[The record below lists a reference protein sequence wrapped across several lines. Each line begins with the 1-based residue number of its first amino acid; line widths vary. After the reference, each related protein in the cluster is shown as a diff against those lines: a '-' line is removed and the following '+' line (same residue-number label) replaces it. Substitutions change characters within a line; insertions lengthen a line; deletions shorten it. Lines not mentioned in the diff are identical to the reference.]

1 MSQIYNLKINYNDV
15 LVRMGANKFKTHI
28 DGKTENLITESIDN
42 VQKILQ
48 PKYALSYINKKIE
61 KDKIIIED
69 FVIESK
75 DIIKLLEKSDI
86 ICGFVATIGH
96 AIDIKIDLLQ
106 KQNKAL
112 AYIYDSI
119 GSVAIEQL
127 VNNINEEIKKSNSG
141 SAITRRFSVGYGDWK
156 IENQKP
162 FLKWLGADKIGI
174 TLSDTFQMSPMK
186 SVSAIMGLEK

>member
-1 MSQIYNLKINYNDV
+1 MSQIYNFKINYHDV

-28 DGKTENLITESIDN
+28 DAKTESIIVESIDN

-48 PKYALSYINKKIE
+48 PKYAISYINKKIE
-61 KDKIIIED
+61 NNKIIIED
-69 FVIESK
+69 FIIESN
-75 DIIKLLEKSDI
+75 DIIKLLEKSEV
-86 ICGFVATIGH
+86 ICGFVATVGH

-106 KQNKAL
+106 KQDKAL

-127 VNNINEEIKKSNSG
+127 VNNINDEIKKSNSG
-141 SAITRRFSVGYGDWK
+141 STLTRRFSVGYGDWK

-162 FLKWLGADKIGI
+162 FLAWLGADKIGI

-186 SVSAIMGLEK
+186 SVSAIMGLSK